1 MIWCFNI
8 PALAL
13 LLFHL
18 LLIKTDCMIFKSI
31 RLANISKRRGD
42 IKEGKGL
49 KRESW
54 SIMS

>member
-8 PALAL
+8 TSLDAL
-13 LLFHL
+13 LFYL
-18 LLIKTDCMIFKSI
+18 LLLKTDCMIFKAI
-31 RLANISKRRGD
+31 RLANISKRSGE

-54 SIMS
+54 GRMS